1 MTLPDI
7 LKQYRK
13 LNKYSQEKLAELL
26 GVSRQAVTKWEN
38 GKSAPSTE
46 NLIKLVAIYKISLDD
61 LINDRPEV
69 TEVDSNPKRK
79 SRLEWIVGMWSII
92 LIVLLVISIFSF
104 SKGVDGI
111 FVWSL
116 FNLALL
122 IIIIVTLIYFL
133 ALSAKMLNKYIQS

>member
-38 GKSAPSTE
+38 GKSAPSTD
-46 NLIKLVAIYKISLDD
+46 NLIKLAAIYKIGLDE

-69 TEVDSNPKRK
+69 TKVDTKPKRISK
-79 SRLEWIVGMWSII
+79 LELIGGLWAIILSVIFLVGIFSTGLDALKVWYLLFLAIIITII
-92 LIVLLVISIFSF
+92 LI
-104 SKGVDGI
+104 
-111 FVWSL
+111 
-116 FNLALL
+116 
-122 IIIIVTLIYFL
+122 LIYFL
-133 ALSAKMLNKYIQS
+133 VLLVKALNKYIQK